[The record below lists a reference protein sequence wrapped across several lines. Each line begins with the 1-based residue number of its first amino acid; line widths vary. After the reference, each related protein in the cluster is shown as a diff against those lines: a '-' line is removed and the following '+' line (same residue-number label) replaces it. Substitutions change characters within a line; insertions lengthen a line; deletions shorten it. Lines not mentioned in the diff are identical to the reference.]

1 MEAGSF
7 EELAARFHAE
17 HERRY
22 GYRMEEEVV
31 ELVNLRLVATVPRDK
46 PDLSEAA
53 PRRNGSPSRR
63 RARLDGGWQEV
74 DVYDRAA
81 LGVGSRLQGPAVVE
95 FAESTLLVRPG
106 WRASVDEIGT
116 LNLERRR

>member
-1 MEAGSF
+1 
-7 EELAARFHAE
+7 LPARFHAE

-22 GYRMEEEVV
+22 GYRMEDEVV

-53 PRRNGSPSRR
+53 PRRGGSPSRR
-63 RARLDGGWQEV
+63 RARLDDGWREI
-74 DVYDRAA
+74 DVYERAA
-81 LGVGSRLQGPAVVE
+81 LGVGSELQGPAVVE
-95 FAESTLLVRPG
+95 FAESTLFVRPG

-116 LNLERRR
+116 LTLERWR